1 MRLNFITQF
10 KIEFL
15 LPFTGCR
22 KVLGKIPDW
31 ERVGSVLCPGE
42 VNTFLFYFCF
52 LLIFSELTS
61 KCEFSKFFIYAYF
74 GIFFSSRHQG
84 WRNLDSL
91 YSWVFQYFP
100 TEVIDLNSYTFYEQ
114 VLNSEDT
121 WLVDFYAPWC
131 GHCVTFAP
139 HYAKLAKVR
148 FKTFFDLSNASIR

>member
-1 MRLNFITQF
+1 MGTNRLGTVS
-10 KIEFL
+10 
-15 LPFTGCR
+15 R
-22 KVLGKIPDW
+22 
-31 ERVGSVLCPGE
+31 GE
-42 VNTFLFYFCF
+42 VNTFLFYFIF
-52 LLIFSELTS
+52 RVFSELNVKILIFQIFLS
-61 KCEFSKFFIYAYF
+61 CLLKD
-74 GIFFSSRHQG
+74 FFSSRHQG

-148 FKTFFDLSNASIR
+148 V